1 MSAEVTLEI
10 PATDY
15 EHLTGEARNDFMYT
29 KRCEVV
35 LELQKAVEATGQAY
49 QHGKV
54 HLMAAE
60 NEARVL
66 MTAAHP

>member
-1 MSAEVTLEI
+1 MTAEVALEI
-10 PATDY
+10 PAADY
-15 EHLTGEARNDFMYT
+15 AHLTGEPRNDFMFT

-35 LELQKAVEATGQAY
+35 LELQKAVEATGTTY

-60 NEARVL
+60 NNTRTLFIAS
-66 MTAAHP
+66 HP